1 MKKILM
7 AAVAVSALT
16 AGAASAAS
24 ITAAKVSNVSLT
36 TGSSPL
42 NYALAN
48 SVKTSVTAALA
59 TTTTTGHNAVTS
71 TLTTGTRL
79 DGNASGTTYS
89 VTYALTG
96 TATPV
101 FAAPVTSFTLY
112 GPGGGGGSGTAACVP
127 TGLNIV
133 SGGAI
138 GTSSVTGVF
147 TVPST
152 CSSTIADSYSPN
164 GATFD
169 VPFKISSAGTV
180 TATMS
185 FKIVSTDSAYDGS
198 GASMQL
204 VQTASPYTVAVTAD
218 STSTRMA
225 LGTASAPYLQLS
237 AVTGYDNILGT
248 VVAKVATA
256 PTTSTGAV
264 YPTLAANTLGALPTI
279 TSNIDIN
286 ATSGTFATIVPSV
299 GGSGTV
305 SSANNALFTET
316 GLTTASPANVT
327 VSITGTNST
336 SISSI
341 QTYTATITPV
351 LSSTTNIS
359 TPSGAGPTALQSI
372 TLEGVNFMVPWV
384 AGSQT
389 TGSSTTIRISNSGGQ
404 VNNVT
409 LTLSSPYNTTGSPTR
424 TTCTSTQLTKLSSI
438 GANSE
443 LIIEPADISTCFGAF
458 KRGDVLVTIQGS
470 YSNLSAK
477 ARLTTPAG
485 QISEVSIGGLN
496 VTNQAY

>member
-24 ITAAKVSNVSLT
+24 ITAAKVSNVTLT
-36 TGSSPL
+36 TGTSPL

-48 SVKTSVTAALA
+48 SVKTAVTAALA
-59 TTTTTGHNAVTS
+59 TTTTSGHNAVTS

-79 DGNASGTTYS
+79 DGNPSGTTYS

-101 FAAPVTSFTLY
+101 FAAPVTSFTLI
-112 GPGGGGGSGTAACVP
+112 GAGAGGSTTAACVP

-225 LGTASAPYLQLS
+225 LGTASTPYLQLD
-237 AVTGYDNILGT
+237 ATTGYNAILGT
-248 VVAKVATA
+248 VVANVATA
-256 PTTSTGAV
+256 PPTSTGAV
-264 YPTLAANTLGALPTI
+264 YPTLAANTLGTLPTI

-336 SISSI
+336 SISAI

-372 TLEGVNFMVPWV
+372 TLEGVNFLVPWV

-389 TGSSTTIRISNSGGQ
+389 TGSSTTIRIANSGGQ

-409 LTLSSPYNTTGSPTR
+409 LTLNSPYNTSGAPTR
-424 TTCTSTQLTKLSSI
+424 TTCTSTNLTKLSSV

-496 VTNQAY
+496 VTDQAY